1 MPSFAAIR
9 FSALLSE
16 NTGQLVHFVELL
28 KHEQE
33 LLVEGRVEELLA
45 LAEDKTAAVRQM
57 QNAENSRALALGAD
71 GIDPSAESV
80 AAFVQGKGKTLED
93 AWARYL
99 SLAREASELNQI
111 NGKLIRQHMQNNQLA
126 LSVLLSA
133 SEIPL
138 YNADGLS
145 PAKPPGRLLGTF

>member
-1 MPSFAAIR
+1 MSALAAVR

-33 LLVEGRVEELLA
+33 LLIEGRVEELLA

-57 QNAENSRALALGAD
+57 QSAENTRALALSTD

-80 AAFVQGKGKTLED
+80 AVFVHGKGKALEE

-99 SLAREASELNQI
+99 ALARQASELNQI

-133 SEIPL
+133 TEIPL

-145 PAKPPGRLLGTF
+145 SAKPPGRLLGSF

>member
-16 NTGQLVHFVELL
+16 NTGQLAHFVELL

-33 LLVEGRVEELLA
+33 LLIEGRVEELLA

-57 QNAENSRALALGAD
+57 QSAENSRALALSAD
-71 GIDPSAESV
+71 GIDPSPESV
-80 AAFVQGKGKTLED
+80 AAFVQSEGKALQN
-93 AWARYL
+93 AWTRYL
-99 SLAREASELNQI
+99 ALAREANELNQL
-111 NGKLIRQHMQNNQLA
+111 NGKLIRQHLQNNQLA

-133 SEIPL
+133 SEVPL

-145 PAKPPGRLLGTF
+145 PAKPPGRLLGSF